1 MALAVKFIVLVRSQ
15 IPQFTHTRF
24 HGSLVAAGARDY
36 GLLLRDARVCRRA
49 EILAVYAAQIHIER
63 LLEIHRA
70 KLHRQILHAPA
81 AAIAVKRCFDADDLD
96 IAVHVCA
103 QDGAACVATQRLTDD
118 KQVAAV
124 LCAGNERR

>member
-49 EILAVYAAQIHIER
+49 EILAVDAAQIHIER
-63 LLEIHRA
+63 
-70 KLHRQILHAPA
+70 
-81 AAIAVKRCFDADDLD
+81 
-96 IAVHVCA
+96 
-103 QDGAACVATQRLTDD
+103 QR
-118 KQVAAV
+118 
-124 LCAGNERR
+124 RPSP